1 MEKWLKERCLNC
13 AWYDA
18 KRDEDKR
25 CWRDWPGTKCIENCK
40 IRIRKGSPWID
51 AFIPIRTWLV
61 DIPVNYFRTNE
72 EWKKM
77 DKQEKLAHLDALM
90 KQQVKKAEKKGTEL
104 IVGKLDDLPEEFKSI
119 QQQPIDFP
127 MFDKWCGGGLPKG
140 GTVTFT
146 GAPSVGKTST
156 ALMLTAAYQRQNKV
170 VMFVNYEG
178 VFDEAW
184 AAKLGVNVEEL
195 YLIHPETLEDGLI
208 AIEEAAKSG
217 VLDAVI
223 FDSLDAA
230 TARGTLHKKGSQG
243 KPGVARDIDDDTIA
257 LKPRQL
263 SQWFPRVQL
272 AFRKYATTLIIIA
285 QQRIQMSGIMAY
297 QGMSGGNALKHSNI
311 LNLTM
316 TRKNNKNDLIINGDS
331 VAYQMSLKVTKSK
344 YSGLKESD
352 ELETYFFHTG
362 GFNKGFEYV
371 SMALNKQI
379 ENSPLTTTG
388 TSTTYVNSDGESI
401 SLRGAKPGTIYS
413 KMVEENLLEDFI
425 TQLENDNAIE
435 ESEE

>member
-1 MEKWLKERCLNC
+1 MSYIEKRCKNC
-13 AWYDA
+13 AQYDSTSFSGIQTQ
-18 KRDEDKR
+18 KHCLRDYPR
-25 CWRDWPGTKCIENCK
+25 TSTKENCK
-40 IRIRKGSPWID
+40 IRFRRKGKWYD
-51 AFIPIRTWLV
+51 AFIPNRILLE
-61 DIPVNYFRTNE
+61 DIPINYFNKK
-72 EWKKM
+72 EWQAM
-77 DKQEKLAHLDALM
+77 DKKEKLEALDALM
-90 KQQVKKAEKKGTEL
+90 KQQVKKAAKKGAEL
-104 IVGKLDDLPEEFKSI
+104 IVGTVDDLPESFRTI
-119 QQQPIDFP
+119 QQQPLGFP
-127 MFDKWCGGGLPKG
+127 LFDSWCNGGLPKG

-178 VFDEAW
+178 TFDEKW
-184 AAKLGVNVEEL
+184 ATKLGVNVAEL
-195 YLIHPETLEDGLI
+195 YLVHPETLEDGLI
-208 AIEEAAKSG
+208 AIEEAAKEG
-217 VLDAVI
+217 ILDAVV

-243 KPGVARDIDDDTIA
+243 KPGISRDLDDDTIA

-272 AFRKYATTLIIIA
+272 SFRKYATTLIIIA

-316 TRKNNKNDLIINGDS
+316 TRKNNKNDLIINGES
-331 VAYQMSLKVTKSK
+331 VAYEMGLKVTKSK

-352 ELETYFFHTG
+352 VLDTFFFHKC

-371 SMALNKQI
+371 SMGLSG
-379 ENSPLTTTG
+379 ELEDSPLTTTG
-388 TSTTYVNSDGESI
+388 TSTTYINSDGESI

-413 KMVEENLLEDFI
+413 KMVEKNLLEDYI
-425 TQLENDNAIE
+425 KQLEVNEN
-435 ESEE
+435 